1 MAPELISRQNHY
13 DSKVDIW
20 SLGIFAY
27 ELTNGDPP
35 YIDESQSQ
43 IILNI
48 VRLDPPRIASKWS
61 PLFQDFVSNCLT
73 KDPEQRLTASQLLQH
88 EFIVGAEV
96 YQEEFAEVVK

>member
-1 MAPELISRQNHY
+1 MAPELIKRQKEY

-35 YIDESQSQ
+35 YIEESQSQ

-48 VRLDPPRIASKWS
+48 VRMDPPAIASKWS
-61 PLFQDFVSNCLT
+61 PLFADFVKQCLT
-73 KDPEQRLTASQLLQH
+73 KNPDERPSAAQLLQH
-88 EFIVGAEV
+88 EFIAGAEV
-96 YQEEFAEVVK
+96 YQEEFAKVVQ